1 MSLFNKMA
9 GALAEGAKGA
19 AAGGQNELAKALG
32 GVFGGGLGGGLGG
45 AIGGAA
51 PAGAGAAANPLTG
64 LLGAMGSVDGLMGL
78 VAKFKQAGLGAIVES
93 WISTGPN
100 LPISA
105 DQLKNVL
112 GADAVGGMA
121 QQAGVGV
128 PDLLASLAQTL
139 PMIVDQLTPGGQLPT
154 DGQLSPAA
162 MKNLAGMLGQ
172 LGSK

>member
-1 MSLFNKMA
+1 MSLFNQLA

-19 AAGGQNELAKALG
+19 VAGGQSDLAKAVGGALG
-32 GVFGGGLGGGLGG
+32 AMGGG
-45 AIGGAA
+45 AS
-51 PAGAGAAANPLTG
+51 AGASPLTG
-64 LLGAMGSVDGLMGL
+64 LLGAMGGAEGLMGL

-105 DQLKNVL
+105 EQLRGVL
-112 GADAVGGMA
+112 GAPAVDGMA
-121 QQAGVGV
+121 QQAGVAA

-154 DGQLSPAA
+154 DGQLAPAA

>member
-1 MSLFNKMA
+1 MSLFNQMA

-19 AAGGQNELAKALG
+19 VTGGQSELAKALG
-32 GVFGGGLGGGLGG
+32 GALGQMGGGGG
-45 AIGGAA
+45 
-51 PAGAGAAANPLTG
+51 GAGAVASPLTG
-64 LLGAMGSVDGLMGL
+64 LLGAMGGTEGLMGL

-100 LPISA
+100 LPISPE
-105 DQLKNVL
+105 QLRSVL
-112 GADAVGGMA
+112 GAPAVDGMA

-154 DGQLSPAA
+154 GGQLSPAA
-162 MKNLAGMLGQ
+162 VKNLAGMLGQ
-172 LGSK
+172 LGSR

>member
-1 MSLFNKMA
+1 MSLFNQLA

-19 AAGGQNELAKALG
+19 VAGGQSDLAKAVGGALG
-32 GVFGGGLGGGLGG
+32 SLGGG
-45 AIGGAA
+45 
-51 PAGAGAAANPLTG
+51 GAGAAASPLTG
-64 LLGAMGSVDGLMGL
+64 LLGAMGGADGLMGL

-105 DQLKNVL
+105 EQLRGVL
-112 GADAVGGMA
+112 GAPAVDGMA
-121 QQAGVGV
+121 QQAGVAA

-154 DGQLSPAA
+154 DGQLAPAA